1 MWFLFVEI
9 FFLITLSFFVGAGV
23 AALALRIV
31 LRGTDKE
38 TTSTSEVTS

>member
-9 FFLITLSFFVGAGV
+9 FFLITLSFFAGAGV
-23 AALALRIV
+23 TALALRIV
-31 LRGTDKE
+31 LRNADNE